1 MDLFDNCFL
10 SFFFPEVFLTKP
22 LPLHLPCLSHPT
34 TQART
39 STDPRTLHHLALK
52 QPPSILP
59 NRNHH
64 IRICPPASHPN
75 EMFLRCSKPRIK
87 LPLWTP
93 LSTISSLITVLLSIP
108 TATIAVCTALLALS
122 FLFFYTLSLYS
133 ATLLASWR
141 TPTPAPLSDRTIEK
155 IVASPRAVHSPG
167 ECVSGS

>member
-1 MDLFDNCFL
+1 
-10 SFFFPEVFLTKP
+10 
-22 LPLHLPCLSHPT
+22 
-34 TQART
+34 
-39 STDPRTLHHLALK
+39 
-52 QPPSILP
+52 
-59 NRNHH
+59 
-64 IRICPPASHPN
+64 
-75 EMFLRCSKPRIK
+75 MFLRCSKPRIK

-108 TATIAVCTALLALS
+108 TATIAVCTALLALSFLAIIAVCTALLALS